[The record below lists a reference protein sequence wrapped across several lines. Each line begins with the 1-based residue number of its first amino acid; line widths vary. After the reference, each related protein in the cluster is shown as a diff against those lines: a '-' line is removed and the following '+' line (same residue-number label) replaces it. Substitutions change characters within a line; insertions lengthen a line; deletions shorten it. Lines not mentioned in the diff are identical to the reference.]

1 MIRVTHS
8 KKPHG
13 YSNTG
18 IPLPPRLG
26 GSIGID
32 NAVVVWFFITRYSSI
47 YFNYRNFRG
56 SLINYR
62 EEYGIFSVFNSR
74 YRYTISGGSTIPIPG
89 SEYKYSTWYTNRYNG
104 TIARLWR
111 KKKYESK
118 KQQQTTTVLV
128 MKSDATFSCT
138 SNVS

>member
-1 MIRVTHS
+1 MCYIHTSPTHEIRVTHS

-32 NAVVVWFFITRYSSI
+32 NAVVVWFSSRGSI

-62 EEYGIFSVFNSR
+62 EEYGI
-74 YRYTISGGSTIPIPG
+74 YYGI
-89 SEYKYSTWYTNRYNG
+89 
-104 TIARLWR
+104 
-111 KKKYESK
+111 
-118 KQQQTTTVLV
+118 
-128 MKSDATFSCT
+128 
-138 SNVS
+138 